1 MAIALKTEGKN
12 KKNSSLKNKNKCFW
26 MIATA

>member
-1 MAIALKTEGKN
+1 MAIALKTEEKIKRN
-12 KKNSSLKNKNKCFW
+12 YSLKNKNKCFW